1 MAPSAGLVLEKGHQ
15 SFWPSAWL
23 TKADSLWC
31 DGARSNARGFVLR
44 RSVAMRHWCERRG
57 LSSASSHCS
66 TAAGQLRC
74 VLKPQP
80 RANWISIWW
89 ENPEKVWLLSW
100 MCSSKSKCQ
109 EPHLWCPLNERHSAS
124 AAFQR
129 WKLLCGAAEH
139 GNSWKFTDSETR
151 PVKFGCAKK
160 IVNPKHSHRWSEF
173 LKEQNPYIWGSR
185 ILRRTYICAR
195 HFTWLVR
202 LVASHRNS
210 FQASRGAKWSFKSC
224 KKTESVQ
231 TSTLFGLGSQI
242 SQAPVELQEPIVPL
256 LSRYPLVI

>member
-160 IVNPKHSHRWSEF
+160 IVNPKHSNRWSEF
-173 LKEQNPYIWGSR
+173 FE
-185 ILRRTYICAR
+185 
-195 HFTWLVR
+195 
-202 LVASHRNS
+202 
-210 FQASRGAKWSFKSC
+210 GAKPIH
-224 KKTESVQ
+224 
-231 TSTLFGLGSQI
+231 LGFTNF
-242 SQAPVELQEPIVPL
+242 ETHLYL
-256 LSRYPLVI
+256 C